1 VHFVLPDHLRER
13 KSQLGGAHRS
23 GQRNEHLAARQ
34 KLEEMYRGQLA
45 SCQTRLEQ
53 YWKRTAAEL
62 EKVATSAPAPAA
74 FAACV
79 LSGNVDSVVI
89 FDDQGRVTYP
99 NAPSSVSSD
108 FRNLEGQWQDARQL
122 EHRRAFDAELH
133 LVHVHEI
140 AAVPV
145 FPAAT
150 IGYPG
155 IGMPE
160 MGMADGL
167 PTGVAGCLP
176 PDPPNE
182 KKKSRLDVLVEDLKR
197 SGRRVFAHQRDG
209 TVVEEVLQTAT
220 EIAADLI
227 VMGSHGHGSVYNLL
241 VGSVTEG
248 ILKAG
253 QRPVLLVPAPARHK

>member
-1 VHFVLPDHLRER
+1 MKKILVPVDFSPAMEGVLAVADE
-13 KSQLGGAHRS
+13 
-23 GQRNEHLAARQ
+23 
-34 KLEEMYRGQLA
+34 
-45 SCQTRLEQ
+45 
-53 YWKRTAAEL
+53 TA
-62 EKVATSAPAPAA
+62 
-74 FAACV
+74 
-79 LSGNVDSVVI
+79 
-89 FDDQGRVTYP
+89 
-99 NAPSSVSSD
+99 
-108 FRNLEGQWQDARQL
+108 
-122 EHRRAFDAELH
+122 RAFDAELH
-133 LVHVHEI
+133 LVHVREI

-176 PDPPNE
+176 LELNE
-182 KKKSRLDVLVEDLKR
+182 RKKSQLDALAEEVKR
-197 SGRRVFAHQRDG
+197 SGRPVFAHERDG

-220 EIAADLI
+220 EIGADLI

>member
-1 VHFVLPDHLRER
+1 MKKILVPVDFSPAMDGVLTVAD
-13 KSQLGGAHRS
+13 
-23 GQRNEHLAARQ
+23 
-34 KLEEMYRGQLA
+34 
-45 SCQTRLEQ
+45 QT
-53 YWKRTAAEL
+53 A
-62 EKVATSAPAPAA
+62 
-74 FAACV
+74 
-79 LSGNVDSVVI
+79 
-89 FDDQGRVTYP
+89 
-99 NAPSSVSSD
+99 
-108 FRNLEGQWQDARQL
+108 
-122 EHRRAFDAELH
+122 RAFDADLH
-133 LVHVHEI
+133 LVHVREI
-140 AAVPV
+140 AALPV

-176 PDPPNE
+176 SEPTERN
-182 KKKSRLDVLVEDLKR
+182 KNQLDALAEELKR
-197 SGRRVFAHQRDG
+197 NGRRVVAHQRDG

-220 EIAADLI
+220 EIGADLI

-253 QRPVLLVPAPARHK
+253 KCPVLLVPAPAKHK